1 MSSNSKNTTISSA
14 NKQKVLTEPLI
25 HELKPFLFQNTY
37 LIATSQ
43 ANQANFEKMMATK
56 WSSSKTTEQ
65 SDIKGNDELQLEKYE
80 HLFNRKCWLK
90 H

>member
-25 HELKPFLFQNTY
+25 HELKPFVLNTY
-37 LIATSQ
+37 LMATSQ
-43 ANQANFEKMMATK
+43 ANQAKFDKMMATK

-65 SDIKGNDELQLEKYE
+65 SDIKGNDELQLEKY
-80 HLFNRKCWLK
+80 
-90 H
+90 